1 MLLEATLLLL
11 LELLFDVV
19 PVKQVHGSLVLGIER
34 AL

>member
-1 MLLEATLLLL
+1 VFEASLVLL

-19 PVKQVHGSLVLGIER
+19 PVEQVHGSLVIGIDR